1 MEPRCTCGAYLPP
14 DARFCHKCG
23 KPQFEADVER
33 FAALEAEAT
42 PLPPPVAPPVAQ
54 TAPESVGNI
63 RAVGITMAVAA
74 LAFVCMLLVGMVA
87 PPAVPLI
94 LCAAGFAATRFY
106 GTKRTIS
113 AFGGAL
119 LGTMT
124 GMWLF
129 IVFAVCVGTAS
140 VTLSSP
146 EGQAMMKGISPKA
159 APEMIRLLEDPHQMV
174 TGFLVPV
181 FFFLI
186 FSSAFGGL
194 LAARLRRPNR

>member
-1 MEPRCTCGAYLPP
+1 MA
-14 DARFCHKCG
+14 
-23 KPQFEADVER
+23 
-33 FAALEAEAT
+33 
-42 PLPPPVAPPVAQ
+42 
-54 TAPESVGNI
+54 ESVGNI

-74 LAFVCMLLVGMVA
+74 LAFVCLLLVGMVA

-94 LCAAGFAATRFY
+94 LCAAGFAAARFY

-129 IVFAVCVGTAS
+129 LVFAVCVGTAS

-174 TGFLVPV
+174 TGFLLPV

>member
-1 MEPRCTCGAYLPP
+1 VLPP

-23 KPQFEADVER
+23 KPQFEEDIER
-33 FAALEAEAT
+33 FAALEAEA
-42 PLPPPVAPPVAQ
+42 APKPAAII
-54 TAPESVGNI
+54 APEALQSPVEGVGNI

-74 LAFVCMLLVGMVA
+74 LALVCMFLVGMVA

-94 LCAAGFAATRFY
+94 LCAAGFAAARFY
-106 GTKRTIS
+106 GMTRTIS
-113 AFGGAL
+113 ALSGAL

-129 IVFAVCVGTAS
+129 LVFAVCAGTAS
-140 VTLSSP
+140 VTLASP

-159 APEMIRLLEDPHQMV
+159 APEMIRLFQDPHQMV
-174 TGFLVPV
+174 TGFLLPV
-181 FFFLI
+181 FCFLV

-194 LAARLRRPNR
+194 LAVRLRRPSVKR

>member
-1 MEPRCTCGAYLPP
+1 VEPRCTCGAYLPS

-23 KPQFEADVER
+23 KPQFEEDIER
-33 FAALEAEAT
+33 LAALEAEAT
-42 PLPPPVAPPVAQ
+42 PKPVVAPPLVVQPA
-54 TAPESVGNI
+54 AESVGNI

-94 LCAAGFAATRFY
+94 LCAAGFAAARFY

-113 AFGGAL
+113 AFSGAL

-129 IVFAVCVGTAS
+129 LVFAVCVGTAS

-174 TGFLVPV
+174 TGFLLPV